1 MRIQTV
7 TATSAWGFPAFCKSH
22 EKYRW
27 SREAGHCKGIT
38 AYQLRTA
45 LSPVQW
51 QLRQKGASLPTVW
64 SGATQASMALVDYE
78 VQRLQRIANNRK
90 RMEEM
95 GIFAVRGIS
104 LADT

>member
-1 MRIQTV
+1 MKSIDGVEKQG
-7 TATSAWGFPAFCKSH
+7 TARAS
-22 EKYRW
+22 
-27 SREAGHCKGIT
+27 T

-64 SGATQASMALVDYE
+64 SGARQASMALVDYE

-95 GIFAVRGIS
+95 GIFAVCSIS